1 MKGLDKGE
9 LVVPGLMIAFLAAY
23 HVQVHSLSPEVLLW
37 PRIVT
42 VLLVLL
48 MGAVFL
54 QIWGKEKGV
63 SYKKSLKKPAV
74 LFVITL
80 AYLGSMPFLGYS
92 LGSFLFLFVTMRFLG
107 TPARRGLLIALVL
120 TLVLHGVMISL
131 MDLPLPRLV
140 TPLGTL

>member
-1 MKGLDKGE
+1 MKGVDKGE

-23 HVQVHSLSPEVLLW
+23 HAQAYSLSSEVLLW

-48 MGAVFL
+48 LGAVFL
-54 QIWGKEKGV
+54 QIRRKEKGA
-63 SYKKSLKKPAV
+63 SGGKSLKKPAV

-92 LGSFLFLFVTMRFLG
+92 LGSFLFLLITMRFLG
-107 TPARRGLLIALVL
+107 TSVRRALLISLGL

-140 TPLGTL
+140 TPLGIL